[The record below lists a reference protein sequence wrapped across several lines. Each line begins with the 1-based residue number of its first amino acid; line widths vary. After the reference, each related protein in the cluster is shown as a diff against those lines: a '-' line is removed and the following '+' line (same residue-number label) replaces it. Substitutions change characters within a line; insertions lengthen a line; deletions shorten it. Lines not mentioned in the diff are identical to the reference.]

1 MSNRKILF
9 FDIDGTLISESSG
22 ELSLIHISI
31 GVGTGYA
38 SVDGKVVCQGEIM
51 FAIG

>member
-22 ELSLIHISI
+22 EIPESTKTALKRAQENGHITIIRENKSLN
-31 GVGTGYA
+31 
-38 SVDGKVVCQGEIM
+38 
-51 FAIG
+51 